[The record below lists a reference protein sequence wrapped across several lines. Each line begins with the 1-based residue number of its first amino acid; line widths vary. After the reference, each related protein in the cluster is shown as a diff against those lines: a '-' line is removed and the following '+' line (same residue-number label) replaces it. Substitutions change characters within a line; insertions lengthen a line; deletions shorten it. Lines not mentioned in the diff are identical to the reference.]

1 MIKLRDDNNNYF
13 FVFGLEVVMPL
24 YFGMEGVFDSFIR
37 FLISMTP
44 STSDNSLQNRIIL
57 LVPFQGTMKFTE
69 RNL

>member
-1 MIKLRDDNNNYF
+1 
-13 FVFGLEVVMPL
+13 MPL

-57 LVPFQGTMKFTE
+57 LVPFQGTMNFTE